1 VLFQAMIPLK
11 VGVRGN
17 SGVKWSHD
25 TFSTTS
31 GGLTLLLEDESAV
44 YGTRILLSNG
54 MGLLVRAL
62 DAGGCYCWCR
72 ASCQRKLA

>member
-1 VLFQAMIPLK
+1 MIPLK

-31 GGLTLLLEDESAV
+31 GGLTLLLEDYPAV
-44 YGTRILLSNG
+44 YGTRIILSNG
-54 MGLLVRAL
+54 VSLLVRAL
-62 DAGGCYCWCR
+62 DTGGCYCCCR
-72 ASCQRKLA
+72 ESCQRKLA